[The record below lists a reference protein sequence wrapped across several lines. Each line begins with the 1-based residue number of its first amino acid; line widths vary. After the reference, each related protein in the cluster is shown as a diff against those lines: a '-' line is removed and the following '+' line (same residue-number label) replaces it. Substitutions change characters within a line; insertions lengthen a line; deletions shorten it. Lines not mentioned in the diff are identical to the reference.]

1 MVLDNSLLLPRINGF
16 SNISLSSTLDNGKF
30 ENKLKVTSKK
40 KDPNDI
46 LEVMILEV
54 LLMSIV

>member
-1 MVLDNSLLLPRINGF
+1 MVLDKSLLLPRINGF

-40 KDPNDI
+40 
-46 LEVMILEV
+46 ER
-54 LLMSIV
+54 S